1 MALNEQEKAAA
12 PKRRVGLVGV
22 GLMGSGIAQNIVGHG
37 HALTVLE
44 HPGNQPIDALLA
56 AGATSTPDVAKLA
69 AEVDVLILCVTGT
82 PQVEAVMLGE
92 KGALAA
98 LRPGTVVVDLSLIHI

>member
-44 HPGNQPIDALLA
+44 HPGVVQVP
-56 AGATSTPDVAKLA
+56 PKKL
-69 AEVDVLILCVTGT
+69 
-82 PQVEAVMLGE
+82 
-92 KGALAA
+92 
-98 LRPGTVVVDLSLIHI
+98 GTVKTA